1 MRLRRLHGHINVNH
15 SFFSFYSETASTQ
28 SIFRILRKH
37 LRKCKVIYQGNVFF
51 DVTVLSLTVPT
62 VEQRE
67 SSIAICNEYFNG
79 QYGSSLVKFAI
90 NCCDS
95 LEAVD

>member
-1 MRLRRLHGHINVNH
+1 MNN
-15 SFFSFYSETASTQ
+15 SFFSFYSETANTQ
-28 SIFRILRKH
+28 SIFRILRQH
-37 LRKCKVIYQGNVFF
+37 LRKCEVIYLGNVFF
-51 DVTVLSLTVPT
+51 DVAVLGLTVPT

-95 LEAVD
+95 LEAID